1 MRTRLGECLGGFLI
15 RVERMTTELAT
26 RRLRRIRLVLWGVVT
41 AVLLA
46 TGGALM
52 MRSYLL
58 PPTSEGISVEVATI
72 GETDIRSEFTLMDH
86 TGRAVTEADFTGR
99 WQLVFFGFTHCPDI
113 CPTTLAYMASVLD
126 LLGPDAERVVPL
138 FITVDPARDT
148 VPVMAEY
155 VAAFHPRLVGLTG
168 TEAQV
173 AEATR
178 NFRTWYERMDDENAP
193 DGYMM
198 AHAGHIYL
206 MRPDGQFETAFQE
219 RDQPP
224 EDMAE
229 QVLARIRKDQNR

>member
-1 MRTRLGECLGGFLI
+1 MSPAQANAWAGLAYELKK
-15 RVERMTTELAT
+15 MTTKSIVHH
-26 RRLRRIRLVLWGVVT
+26 LRRIRLVLWGTVA
-41 AVLLA
+41 AVLLV

-52 MRSYLL
+52 LRTYV
-58 PPTSEGISVEVATI
+58 PPSTPQVSSV
-72 GETDIRSEFTLMDH
+72 GETDIHSEFSLTDH
-86 TGRAVTEADFTGR
+86 SGRAVTEADFAGR

-113 CPTTLAYMASVLD
+113 CPTTLAYMASVFD
-126 LLGPDAERVVPL
+126 LLGPEAERVAPL

-155 VAAFHPRLVGLTG
+155 VSAFHPRLVGLTG

-206 MRPDGQFETAFQE
+206 MRPDGRFDDVFQE
-219 RDQPP
+219 QDQSP
-224 EDMAE
+224 ENMAG
-229 QVLARIRKDQNR
+229 QVLARIQERQDEK